1 MLEILLQQFFDL
13 QSKLTKLNQA
23 ITILNDL
30 DLDIEFLY
38 VERAKTIQTLKSIL
52 PENDNCFS
60 LSQINLNVIVH

>member
-38 VERAKTIQTLKSIL
+38 VERAKTIQTLESIL
-52 PENDNCFS
+52 PENNSCF
-60 LSQINLNVIVH
+60 LLDR